1 MARTTNVRLVP
12 FDACT
17 WSGLPTDSLCVF
29 AHFESTIAPLPRSV
43 STASE
48 PSFHAKRYTPA
59 IVAPSMPLTGT
70 VLPSTRAL
78 SDRTAETLVT
88 PGADAS
94 AGPVAASKYV
104 ALVLVS
110 GTTT

>member
-1 MARTTNVRLVP
+1 MV
-12 FDACT
+12 
-17 WSGLPTDSLCVF
+17 SLCAF
-29 AHFESTIAPLPRSV
+29 AQLESTIAPLPRWV

-48 PSFHAKRYTPA
+48 PSLHAKRYTPPM
-59 IVAPSMPLTGT
+59 VAPSMPLTDT
-70 VLPSTRAL
+70 VPPSTRAL

-88 PGADAS
+88 PGADLS
-94 AGPVAASKYV
+94 AGPVAASKKV

>member
-1 MARTTNVRLVP
+1 
-12 FDACT
+12 
-17 WSGLPTDSLCVF
+17 
-29 AHFESTIAPLPRSV
+29 
-43 STASE
+43 
-48 PSFHAKRYTPA
+48 
-59 IVAPSMPLTGT
+59 MPLTET
-70 VLPSTRAL
+70 VLPRTRAL

-88 PGADAS
+88 PGADAI

>member
-59 IVAPSMPLTGT
+59 IVAPSMPLTET

-88 PGADAS
+88 PGTDAS

>member
-1 MARTTNVRLVP
+1 
-12 FDACT
+12 
-17 WSGLPTDSLCVF
+17 
-29 AHFESTIAPLPRSV
+29 
-43 STASE
+43 
-48 PSFHAKRYTPA
+48 
-59 IVAPSMPLTGT
+59 MPLTET